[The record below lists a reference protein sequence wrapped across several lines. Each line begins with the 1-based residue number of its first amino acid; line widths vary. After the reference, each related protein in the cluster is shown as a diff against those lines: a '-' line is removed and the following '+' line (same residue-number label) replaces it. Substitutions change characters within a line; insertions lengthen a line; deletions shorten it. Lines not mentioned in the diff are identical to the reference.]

1 MTMTFIAISN
11 WYGHLYNIQMDSIMN
26 SQICR
31 NISLLSTIVHASF
44 YGHPIGY
51 TCVQES
57 KPTLASR
64 TLKVVNVI
72 YAAPWVT
79 VNEM

>member
-1 MTMTFIAISN
+1 
-11 WYGHLYNIQMDSIMN
+11 MN

-31 NISLLSTIVHASF
+31 NIILLSTIVYASF

-51 TCVQES
+51 TCIQES

-64 TLKVVNVI
+64 TLEVVNVI
-72 YAAPWVT
+72 YAAP
-79 VNEM
+79 